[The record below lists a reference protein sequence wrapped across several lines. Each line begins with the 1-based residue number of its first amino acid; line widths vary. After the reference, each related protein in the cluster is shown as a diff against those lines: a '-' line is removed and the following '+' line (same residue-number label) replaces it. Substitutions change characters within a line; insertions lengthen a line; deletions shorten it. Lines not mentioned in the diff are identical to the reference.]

1 MPLILLDDVGAGG
14 VVGDLDTR
22 GFGIGIEAIAA
33 PILDLG
39 FFFALTLPDLSRVSN
54 LLAKKLAVLAKVLMS
69 STACSTLPLP
79 EAFSIISIKRRSSS
93 MPLSRFAL
101 TIFLK
106 LKRHRLEQRW

>member
-39 FFFALTLPDLSRVSN
+39 FFFALTLPDFRRVSN
-54 LLAKKLAVLAKVLMS
+54 LLAKKLAVFAKVLMS
-69 STACSTLPLP
+69 STACSTLPVP
-79 EAFSIISIKRRSSS
+79 EDFSITSMRRRNSS
-93 MPLSRFAL
+93 R
-101 TIFLK
+101 
-106 LKRHRLEQRW
+106 

>member
-22 GFGIGIEAIAA
+22 GFGIGIEAIAP

-39 FFFALTLPDLSRVSN
+39 FFFALTLPDFSRVSN
-54 LLAKKLAVLAKVLMS
+54 LLAKKLAVLAKTLMS
-69 STACSTLPLP
+69 LAACSTLPVL

-93 MPLSRFAL
+93 RSF
-101 TIFLK
+101 IV
-106 LKRHRLEQRW
+106 